1 MSVKSIIDALIC
13 ERAPWLSADN
23 RPIRFI
29 DRALKFAL
37 GYDKTLS
44 LAHTLSPMSG
54 ADILKRTS
62 AYIAQDVRVEGL
74 HNIPRSGAALIV
86 ANHPTGIADAIV
98 LFKALSAKRP
108 DLYFFA
114 NRDVLRV
121 FPQLGTHIAPVEWRK
136 DKRSAAKSRETL
148 EYAKAAMAEGRLGV
162 IFPSGRLAKRHGI
175 TLVERDWMISA
186 VSLAKRYDVPIIPIH
201 ISARNSILF
210 YLLDLIHPTLRDI
223 TLFHETI
230 NKKDFHFAVNI
241 GAPILPSQLDADHKI
256 ATDRMKQAVLDLNFG
271 PFLNSHRLGLTNFA
285 MFKHS
290 QS

>member
-1 MSVKSIIDALIC
+1 MSVKSIIDTLIC

-62 AYIAQDVRVEGL
+62 ADIAQDVRVEGL

-98 LFKALSAKRP
+98 LFETLSAKPP

-162 IFPSGRLAKRHGI
+162 IFPSGRLAKRHGM

-256 ATDRMKQAVLDLNFG
+256 ATDQMKQAVLDLNSG

>member
-1 MSVKSIIDALIC
+1 
-13 ERAPWLSADN
+13 
-23 RPIRFI
+23 
-29 DRALKFAL
+29 
-37 GYDKTLS
+37 
-44 LAHTLSPMSG
+44 
-54 ADILKRTS
+54 
-62 AYIAQDVRVEGL
+62 
-74 HNIPRSGAALIV
+74 
-86 ANHPTGIADAIV
+86 
-98 LFKALSAKRP
+98 
-108 DLYFFA
+108 
-114 NRDVLRV
+114 
-121 FPQLGTHIAPVEWRK
+121 
-136 DKRSAAKSRETL
+136 
-148 EYAKAAMAEGRLGV
+148 MAEGRLGV

-175 TLVERDWMISA
+175 TLVEQDWMISA

-256 ATDRMKQAVLDLNFG
+256 ATDQMKQAVLDLNSG

>member
-1 MSVKSIIDALIC
+1 MSVKSIIDTLIC

-23 RPIRFI
+23 RPIRCI
-29 DRALKFAL
+29 DRALKLAL

-62 AYIAQDVRVEGL
+62 ADIAQDVRVEGL

-136 DKRSAAKSRETL
+136 DKRSASKSRETL

-256 ATDRMKQAVLDLNFG
+256 ATDQMKQAVLDLNSG

>member
-1 MSVKSIIDALIC
+1 MSVKSIIDTLIC

-62 AYIAQDVRVEGL
+62 ADIAQDVRVEGL

-114 NRDVLRV
+114 NSDVLRV

-162 IFPSGRLAKRHGI
+162 IFPSGRLAKRHGM

-256 ATDRMKQAVLDLNFG
+256 ATDQMKQAVLDLNFG

>member
-1 MSVKSIIDALIC
+1 MSVKSIIDTLIC

-62 AYIAQDVRVEGL
+62 ADIAQDVRVEGL

-136 DKRSAAKSRETL
+136 DKRSASKSRETL

-162 IFPSGRLAKRHGI
+162 IFPSGRLAKRHGM

-223 TLFHETI
+223 TLFQETI

-241 GAPILPSQLDADHKI
+241 GAPILSSQLDADHKI
-256 ATDRMKQAVLDLNFG
+256 ATDQMKQAVLGLNSG

>member
-1 MSVKSIIDALIC
+1 MSVKSIIDTLIC

-62 AYIAQDVRVEGL
+62 ADIAQDVRVEGL

-114 NRDVLRV
+114 NSDVLRV

-162 IFPSGRLAKRHGI
+162 IFPSGRLAKRHGM

-256 ATDRMKQAVLDLNFG
+256 ATDQMKQAVLDLNSG

-290 QS
+290 KS

>member
-1 MSVKSIIDALIC
+1 MSVKSIIDTLIC

-44 LAHTLSPMSG
+44 LVHTLSPMSG

-62 AYIAQDVRVEGL
+62 ADIAQDVRVEGL

-114 NRDVLRV
+114 NSDVLRV

-162 IFPSGRLAKRHGI
+162 IFPSGRLAKRHGM

-256 ATDRMKQAVLDLNFG
+256 ATDQMKQAVLDLNSG